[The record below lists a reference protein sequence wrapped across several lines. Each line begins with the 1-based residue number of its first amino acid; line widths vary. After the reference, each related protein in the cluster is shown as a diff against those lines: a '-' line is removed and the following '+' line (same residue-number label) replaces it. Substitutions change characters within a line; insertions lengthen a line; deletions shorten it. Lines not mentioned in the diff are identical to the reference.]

1 MMTGI
6 RKHALLPAL
15 LFSEVLLLGKVSG
28 LTKLPLM
35 KQLTSKQMINL
46 QEESICKEN
55 SSFLA
60 NKVIESSSNRREVIS
75 GLVSSGLLMFGSQ
88 MAVAVEEDGGEVIV
102 AAQGQVKQLFRE
114 GQAYEFQGNMAAAQ
128 RVYTKVTKIVPKVG
142 WHARFFSYTELL
154 ISNVL
159 IFMYIYIFQNNI
171 FSLYTD
177 GVV

>member
-142 WHARFFSYTELL
+142 CHARFSSYTELL

-159 IFMYIYIFQNNI
+159 IFMYIYIFLKQHI
-171 FSLYTD
+171 
-177 GVV
+177 